1 MLRSSSKLIA
11 DIQVSWR
18 QSAKR
23 RSSRFLGFCLK
34 DEVNRERLALGDGD
48 FLALRAVGFMP
59 CRKRIF
65 PWSKFR
71 KRESAIFSR
80 YRKMIRLQHD
90 KISLHPGV
98 DVALYRDELRIIVR
112 VRKGRSS
119 RELNLIP
126 LTIAS
131 RQGVDIV

>member
-1 MLRSSSKLIA
+1 MLRSSQQLIA

-59 CRKRIF
+59 CGKCVF
-65 PWSKFR
+65 PWGKFW
-71 KRESAIFSR
+71 KRESAILSR
-80 YRKMIRLQHD
+80 YRKMAGLQHD
-90 KISLHPGV
+90 KIRLHPGV

-112 VRKGRSS
+112 VRKGRSP
-119 RELNLIP
+119 R
-126 LTIAS
+126 
-131 RQGVDIV
+131 

>member
-11 DIQVSWR
+11 NIQVSWR

-23 RSSRFLGFCLK
+23 RSSRFLGFCLEDK
-34 DEVNRERLALGDGD
+34 VSLERLALGDGD

-59 CRKRIF
+59 CGKCVL

-80 YRKMIRLQHD
+80 YRKMARFQHD

-98 DVALYRDELRIIVR
+98 DVALYRNELRIIVR

-119 RELNLIP
+119 R
-126 LTIAS
+126 
-131 RQGVDIV
+131 